1 MKDYF
6 IFPAIMVSIVVA
18 AIFESTW
25 FWSLAVILIVRL
37 VCLKKPVVLIV
48 TLVLAM
54 ITGIRCQSFVQE
66 PKSANFQ
73 TAIFSPDKISVNGDI
88 LSGELKADRNYRFI
102 YRIKTEREQKIWK
115 DLSELTIAQVKIA
128 KNQPLSGPRNPGEF
142 NFKKYAQHKGIFYQ
156 MNLQSID
163 HLQEMQP
170 KTISEKINVL
180 RIHIINHLSYLPKW
194 LKIHAQSLLVGYV
207 PSSEKDFLKTLSI
220 LGIIHLFSL
229 SGLHVL
235 VILTFVRKLTSFFR
249 IPVDWVDGSFLLIL
263 PCYGLLVGSKSGIW
277 RAIILAML
285 AIILKKMQ
293 ISISKLD
300 LFSLTL
306 LVCTLIYPFAM
317 IEMGGQL
324 SFLLSFTILY
334 LYERTNLLLVTF
346 KMNLVSLPLICY
358 YTYQFN
364 WLTIIVNIIFVPL
377 FMMVILPIT
386 IVSAITVHW
395 SFWDFVNK
403 IFDQLYRFLDSIAL
417 NRQFDFITGQFPI
430 ALVLLLVIITL
441 FYVESRNFWNR
452 YLLSYLVVF
461 WGCVFLN
468 KFPLAGSVNL
478 IDIGQGDSILIT
490 TPLNRKVVMI
500 DVAGKVHFPTKPWA
514 KHDSGNQVDFNTLP
528 VLKSKGISHVDKLFL
543 THKDVDHIGN
553 LETILTKFDVKEVN
567 FGIGLEND
575 PKIKKTIQKHPQIKF
590 KNLHQGDRV
599 KVGTLD
605 FQVLWPKKSGKG
617 ENSDSLTLLTKIQ
630 QKNWLF
636 TGDLDIP
643 SENKILKK
651 YQFKVDYLKLGH
663 HGSKT
668 STGDNL
674 LQVTKPNVGLISAGI
689 NNRYGHPNQETLTRL
704 KNHQVQYFN
713 TAEYGMISWYYNFFN
728 NEERLTTFLK
738 GDLIEGNG
746 TKK

>member
-1 MKDYF
+1 MKNYF
-6 IFPAIMVSIVVA
+6 IFSAIMVSIVVA
-18 AIFESTW
+18 AIFESLW
-25 FWSLAVILIVRL
+25 FWSLAILLLIRL
-37 VCLKKPVVLIV
+37 AYLKKPLVLIITIILGIV
-48 TLVLAM
+48 TV
-54 ITGIRCQSFVQE
+54 IRCQSFILKQKAE
-66 PKSANFQ
+66 NFQ
-73 TAIFSPDKISVNGDI
+73 TAVFSPDKISVNGDI
-88 LSGELKADRNYRFI
+88 LSGELKAKQNVRFI
-102 YRIKTEREQKIWK
+102 YRIKSQNEQKTWK
-115 DLSELTIAQVKIA
+115 KLSELTVARVKIA
-128 KNQPLSGPRNPGEF
+128 EEQPLSGPRNPGEF
-142 NFKKYAQHKGIFYQ
+142 DFKKYEQHKGIFYQ
-156 MNLQSID
+156 VNLKSID
-163 HLQEMQP
+163 HLQVTQP
-170 KTISEKINVL
+170 QTISEKINVL
-180 RIHIINHLSYLPKW
+180 RIHIINYLSQLPKW

-207 PSSEKDFLKTLSI
+207 PNSEKDFLKTLSI

-235 VILTFVRKLTSFFR
+235 VILTFVKKITSFFK
-249 IPVDWVDGSFLLIL
+249 IPVDWVNFVFLLIL

-285 AIILKKMQ
+285 AIIFRKLK
-293 ISISKLD
+293 ISVSKLD

-306 LVCTLIYPFAM
+306 LICTLIYPFVM

-334 LYERTNLLLVTF
+334 LYERTSLFFATF
-346 KMNLVSLPLICY
+346 KMNLVSLPLICF

-364 WLTIIVNIIFVPL
+364 WLTIIVNVIFVPL
-377 FMMVILPIT
+377 FMTKILPIT
-386 IVSAITVHW
+386 LISAFTIHW
-395 SFWDFVNK
+395 SFWSFVNQ
-403 IFDQLYRFLDSIAL
+403 IFDHLYQFLDSLAL
-417 NRQFDFITGQFPI
+417 NGQFTFITGKFPI
-430 ALVLLLVIITL
+430 ILVLLLVIITL

-452 YLLSYLVVF
+452 YLLAYAVVF
-461 WGCVFLN
+461 WGCILLN
-468 KFPLAGSVNL
+468 KFPLNGSVNL

-490 TPLNRKVVMI
+490 TPLNRKVAMI

-528 VLKSKGISHVDKLFL
+528 VLRSKGISHIDKLFL

-553 LETILTKFDVKEVN
+553 LETILTKFDVREVN

-575 PKIKKTIQKHPQIKF
+575 PKIKRTIKNHPQIKF
-590 KNLHQGDRV
+590 KNLRQGDEV
-599 KVGTLD
+599 TVGQLK
-605 FQVLWPKKSGKG
+605 FHVLWPKKSGKG
-617 ENSDSLTLLTKIQ
+617 ENSDSLTLLTKIR

-643 SENKILKK
+643 SENKILKE
-651 YQFKVDYLKLGH
+651 YRFKVDYLKLGH

-668 STGDNL
+668 ATGDNL
-674 LQVTKPNVGLISAGI
+674 LKITKPSVGLISAGI

-704 KNHQVQYFN
+704 KNHHVQYFN

-738 GDLIEGNG
+738 GDLIEGSG

>member
-1 MKDYF
+1 MKNYF
-6 IFPAIMVSIVVA
+6 IFPAIMTSIVVA
-18 AIFESTW
+18 ALFESVW
-25 FWSLAVILIVRL
+25 FWCLAVILLLRL
-37 VCLKKPVVLIV
+37 ICLKKSVVLIV
-48 TLVLAM
+48 TIVLAV
-54 ITGIRCQSFVQE
+54 ITGIRCQSFMQK
-66 PKSANFQ
+66 PKPENFQ
-73 TAIFSPDKISVNGDI
+73 TAVFSPDKISVNGDI
-88 LSGELKADRNYRFI
+88 LSGELKAKQNVRFI
-102 YRIKTEREQKIWK
+102 YRIKTKKEQKIWK
-115 DLSELTIAQVKIA
+115 NLSELTSAQVKIA
-128 KNQPLSGPRNPGEF
+128 TEQPLMGPRNPGEF
-142 NFKKYAQHKGIFYQ
+142 DFKKYAQHKGIFYQ
-156 MNLQSID
+156 VNLKSIN
-163 HLQEMQP
+163 HLQVTESQ
-170 KTISEKINVL
+170 TISEKINVL
-180 RIHIINHLSYLPKW
+180 RIHIIKYLSQLPKW
-194 LKIHAQSLLVGYV
+194 LRIHAQSLLVGYV

-235 VILTFVRKLTSFFR
+235 VILTFLRKITSFFK
-249 IPVDWVDGSFLLIL
+249 IPVDWVDGIFLLIL

-285 AIILKKMQ
+285 AIVLKKLK
-293 ISISKLD
+293 ISVSKLD

-306 LVCTLIYPFAM
+306 LICTLIYPFAM

-334 LYERTNLLLVTF
+334 LYEGTNLLLATF
-346 KMNLVSLPLICY
+346 KMNLVSLPLICF

-364 WLTIIVNIIFVPL
+364 WLTIVVNIIFVPL
-377 FMMVILPIT
+377 FMIVILPIT
-386 IVSAITVHW
+386 LFSAFTVHW
-395 SFWDFVNK
+395 SVWSFINQ
-403 IFDQLYRFLDSIAL
+403 IFEQLYQFLDSLAL
-417 NRQFDFITGQFPI
+417 NRQFTFITGKFSVV
-430 ALVLLLVIITL
+430 LVLLLVIVTL

-452 YLLSYLVVF
+452 YLLSYVIIF

-468 KFPLAGSVNL
+468 KFPLTGSVNL

-528 VLKSKGISHVDKLFL
+528 VLKSKGISHIDKLFL

-553 LETILTKFDVKEVN
+553 LETILTKFDVKEIN

-575 PKIKKTIQKHPQIKF
+575 TKIKKTIQKHPQVKF
-590 KNLHQGDRV
+590 KNLRQGDRV

-605 FQVLWPKKSGKG
+605 FQVLWPQKSGKG
-617 ENSDSLTLLTKIQ
+617 ENSDSLTLLTKIKQ
-630 QKNWLF
+630 RNWLF
-636 TGDLDIP
+636 TGDLDIA

-651 YQFKVDYLKLGH
+651 YRFKVDYLKLGH

-674 LQVTKPNVGLISAGI
+674 LQVTKPSVGLISAGI

-704 KNHQVQYFN
+704 KNHRVQYFN

-728 NEERLTTFLK
+728 DEGRLTTFLK
-738 GDLIEGNG
+738 GDLIEGNR